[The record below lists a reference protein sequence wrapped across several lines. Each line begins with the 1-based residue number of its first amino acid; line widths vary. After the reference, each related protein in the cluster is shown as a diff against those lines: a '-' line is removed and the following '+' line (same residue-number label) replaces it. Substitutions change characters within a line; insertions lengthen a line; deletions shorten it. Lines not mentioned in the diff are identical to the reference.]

1 MNIFSGAEYL
11 LGVDIFHEWILL
23 ANDCQRQLFFQ
34 GCIFL
39 GRIFFRGENFSSLLN
54 YL

>member
-34 GCIFL
+34 GVNIF
-39 GRIFFRGENFSSLLN
+39 RANIF
-54 YL
+54 